1 MIGLIHS
8 WTFDRCGLT
17 ILIYISIMEVYEI
30 IALCISIAIASLSFI
45 ALMSFFYCIYIS
57 LRGCFK
63 PSPTPV
69 LDGTATTDH
78 SGYYPQ
84 FPNVVIEKYNPNVG
98 LFS

>member
-1 MIGLIHS
+1 
-8 WTFDRCGLT
+8 
-17 ILIYISIMEVYEI
+17 MEVYEI

-84 FPNVVIEKYNPNVG
+84 FPNVVIEKYNRNVG
-98 LFS
+98 LYSETTYV